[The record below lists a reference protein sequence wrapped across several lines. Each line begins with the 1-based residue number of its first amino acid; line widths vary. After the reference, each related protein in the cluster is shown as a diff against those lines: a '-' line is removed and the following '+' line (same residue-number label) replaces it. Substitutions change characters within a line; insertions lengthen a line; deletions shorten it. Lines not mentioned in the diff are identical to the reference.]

1 MQPVIDIQTK
11 SKRRGE
17 SSMAAEARNAL
28 AIAELPEMFKTFGK
42 QNAAVHRAIKEQTAI
57 LQNQLTIQVNQ
68 RDWTERLHER
78 MDAIAIE
85 SRVTNVLLAQLVAIH
100 KSVVVENIDSRQED
114 IRSDAYHRVLNG
126 E

>member
-1 MQPVIDIQTK
+1 MQPVTNIQTK
-11 SKRRGE
+11 SRHRGE
-17 SSMAAEARNAL
+17 PSLSTEARNKL
-28 AIAELPEMFKTFGK
+28 VIAELPELFKTFGK

-78 MDAIAIE
+78 MDAMTIE
-85 SRVTNVLLAQLVAIH
+85 SRVTNVLLAELVAVH
-100 KSVVVENIDSRQED
+100 KSVVSENIELSREA
-114 IRSDAYHRVLNG
+114 IRNDAYNRVLNG